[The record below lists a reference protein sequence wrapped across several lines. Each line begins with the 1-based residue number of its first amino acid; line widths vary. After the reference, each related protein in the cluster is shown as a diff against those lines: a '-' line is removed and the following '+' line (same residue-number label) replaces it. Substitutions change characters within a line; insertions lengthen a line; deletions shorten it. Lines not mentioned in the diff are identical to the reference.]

1 MRIFDKKDVFAIVN
15 TADAQ
20 KYINCEGYFCDSL
33 YKDLKR
39 WQKGILNEIVEN
51 ATDYPFRKL
60 NMQGGFSIT
69 FRLFLPAVKVKKTEK
84 EKKWRAFRTFD
95 ELKEN
100 GLILGLNLAYRRK
113 DNREQRNIGIITG
126 FQLVDN
132 KLTISIGPNTFSL
145 NQLFNEYEC
154 YDALEWKPFGIEE
167 AEETE
172 ECI

>member
-1 MRIFDKKDVFAIVN
+1 MKIFDRKDVYSWSNAK
-15 TADAQ
+15 TARQ
-20 KYINCEGYFCDSL
+20 YIGKEGYFGDSIAEL
-33 YKDLKR
+33 DRKIRGDF
-39 WQKGILNEIVEN
+39 QNILMDIFDSD
-51 ATDYPFRKL
+51 TDRASFPFG
-60 NMQGGFSIT
+60 NNDEETWS
-69 FRLFLPAVKVKKTEK
+69 LFIPTDKVRK

-100 GLILGLNLAYRRK
+100 GLILGLHLAYRRK

-145 NQLFNEYEC
+145 NQLFNEYEL
-154 YDALEWKPFGIEE
+154 YDELEWKPFGIEE

-172 ECI
+172 E

>member
-1 MRIFDKKDVFAIVN
+1 MITVTLTNDEAQFLISLINDEKKFAIACIHSAEHTLEHIHCGNISENVQKN
-15 TADAQ
+15 TI
-20 KYINCEGYFCDSL
+20 KESEESINFCNNL
-33 YKDLKR
+33 LK
-39 WQKGILNEIVEN
+39 QFDV
-51 ATDYPFRKL
+51 
-60 NMQGGFSIT
+60 
-69 FRLFLPAVKVKKTEK
+69 

-100 GLILGLNLAYRRK
+100 GLILGLHLTYRRK
-113 DNREQRNIGIITG
+113 DNREQRNIGISTG

-145 NQLFNEYEC
+145 NQLFNEYEH

-172 ECI
+172 E